1 MNDIQNEKK
10 DESTYKQSQL
20 GFSSHAFRKVLG
32 LNWDTNNDFLVY
44 KFGDI
49 IAVASKLE
57 ITKRNIPRVLAM
69 FYDPL
74 GLICSI
80 VLQFR
85 LIFQS
90 LCAEKLE
97 WNSPLPLHHSVQL
110 KKLLNNL
117 TKLRTVSVKRYLLLN
132 PANDTDTVELHGLCD
147 SSMEAY
153 GVAMYIREISKSK
166 QVHTTLY
173 SAKCR
178 LVPSKGLLSIPRLEL
193 LSCLLLSEQMKAVFD
208 AISIQITINEVFCWS
223 DSLIAFWWIKQVQ
236 KSWKISVENRAEK
249 IRSNVPIDSW
259 RCIRA
264 DQNPADIATR
274 RVTPCVLLGNFLWW
288 EDPSLLKIEDSV

>member
-1 MNDIQNEKK
+1 MIFRTKK
-10 DESTYKQSQL
+10 RTNQHMHSLQL
-20 GFSSHAFRKVLG
+20 GFSSHAFRNVLG

-44 KFGDI
+44 EFADI

-57 ITKRNIPRVLAM
+57 ITKRNILRVSAM

-74 GLICSI
+74 GLICPI

-97 WNSPLPLHHSVQL
+97 WDSPLPLHYAVQW

-117 TKLRTVSVKRYLLLN
+117 TKLRTVSVKRYLFLN
-132 PANDTDTVELHGLCD
+132 PANDRDTVELQGFCD
-147 SSMEAY
+147 NSSEAY
-153 GVAMYIREISKSK
+153 GVAIYIREISKLK
-166 QVHTTLY
+166 QVRTTLY

-193 LSCLLLSEQMKAVFD
+193 LSCLHLFEQMKAVFD
-208 AISIQITINEVFCWS
+208 AISIQITINEVFCW
-223 DSLIAFWWIKQVQ
+223 
-236 KSWKISVENRAEK
+236 
-249 IRSNVPIDSW
+249 
-259 RCIRA
+259 
-264 DQNPADIATR
+264 
-274 RVTPCVLLGNFLWW
+274 
-288 EDPSLLKIEDSV
+288 